1 MSESDSS
8 QGSSSPGRS
17 SRASVPTERGGRY
30 GKQLA
35 SHLSRRLE
43 TSWDEETG
51 TGLVT
56 FDSGHSHLTT
66 TPSTLELTADVDP
79 RVADADVAEQ
89 LARIEDVVGRHLA
102 RFGAKDELV
111 VSWLRAD
118 GSAGRQYVGAG
129 PEEHGQ
135 H

>member
-1 MSESDSS
+1 MSEPTSS
-8 QGSSSPGRS
+8 QPRS
-17 SRASVPTERGGRY
+17 SRASVATERGGRY

-35 SHLSRRLE
+35 SHLSRRLG

-79 RVADADVAEQ
+79 QVAEADVAEQ
-89 LARIEDVVGRHLA
+89 LDRIEDVVGRHLA

-111 VSWLRAD
+111 VTWVRAD
-118 GSAGRQYVGAG
+118 GSAGKEYVGAG
-129 PEEHGQ
+129 PDEHDQ